1 MFRET
6 AEAGDAG
13 RNRRGSRLAAIE
25 HLQTGGDAG
34 VEGLSLRAAGTGR
47 LLSEPALAGA
57 GRGGRQ
63 RRTATRPISAVGAG
77 PDARDWRDGCGV
89 GACGQ
94 PCDLHRREIRR
105 ASCWER
111 VVKYV
116 YILWVV

>member
-34 VEGLSLRAAGTGR
+34 VERLSLRAAGTGR

-77 PDARDWRDGCGV
+77 PDARDWRDGRGDRKSTR
-89 GACGQ
+89 
-94 PCDLHRREIRR
+94 PKSSH
-105 ASCWER
+105 
-111 VVKYV
+111 
-116 YILWVV
+116 